1 MRQEGG
7 RRGGGRCRS
16 LVRREFP
23 GGGWPPQLRQSLEGS
38 AALEGMLPQ
47 QLVQGCIG
55 TAACEDAG
63 CGVDGSRRGSNGG
76 LLVGGGEVNLVEQQ
90 QGRSGQ

>member
-47 QLVQGCIG
+47 QLVQRCIG

-63 CGVDGSRRGSNGG
+63 RGVDGSRRGSNGG

-90 QGRSGQ
+90 